1 MQTLHNTAYLLVTSD
16 DGAEWVQRY
25 TRTEAAE
32 LFTVAERRRLDRGEA
47 VIHLQRDRTGLRY
60 VDMIAAARTVVA

>member
-1 MQTLHNTAYLLVTSD
+1 MQTLNDAAFLLVTSD
-16 DGAEWVQRY
+16 DGSEWVQQYNGR
-25 TRTEAAE
+25 EVAE
-32 LFTVAERRRLDRGEA
+32 LFTLAERRRLDRGQA